1 MINSETS
8 AIIGIKRR
16 TKPKEETT
24 TMNEKTTQ
32 TNKHM
37 SNTNSNF
44 IKDIIRR
51 TLSDFKKNLYLVKF

>member
-8 AIIGIKRR
+8 AIIGRKRR
-16 TKPKEETT
+16 TKTKKETT

-51 TLSDFKKNLYLVKF
+51 TLSDFKKNLYLVKL